1 MISLSF
7 IQSLK
12 LSIVYLYSMSK
23 TKTAFFCQ
31 SCGYESVKWL
41 GQCPSCNQWNTF
53 VEETIQ
59 KDNSKSKSDWKD
71 YNNSEK
77 KNKTVSLNQIQ
88 ATEEKRIITPDAEL
102 NRVLGGGI
110 VPGSLVLIAGEPG
123 IGKST
128 LFLQNG
134 LHLKNTSVLYIS
146 GEESS
151 LQIKMRADRLG
162 LENPD
167 FYLLT
172 ETSTQEIF
180 KEIKKLKPAIVI
192 VDSIQT
198 LQTSFIDSSPGS
210 VSQIRECTA
219 EFQRFAKET
228 GTPVFLIGHITKDG
242 TIAGPKILEHIVDT
256 VLQFEGD
263 RHYAYR
269 ILRTLKNR
277 FGSSSELGIYEMSDV
292 GMRGVLNPSE
302 ILITQKEEQLSGIAI
317 AATMEGIRP
326 LLIEV
331 QALVTQSVYGT
342 PQRTVS
348 GFDLRR
354 LQLLLAVL
362 EKRGGFHFGMKD
374 VFLNIAGGL
383 KVEDPS
389 IDLAVLCALL
399 SSYEDAPLPSKYCFA
414 GEVGLSGE
422 IRAVNRIEQR
432 IAEAEK
438 LGFEKIIVS
447 KYNLSSKKSGSKET
461 NKHQHIEVVPMAKVE
476 DMYRYLF

>member
-1 MISLSF
+1 
-7 IQSLK
+7 
-12 LSIVYLYSMSK
+12 MSK
-23 TKTAFFCQ
+23 TKSAFFCQ
-31 SCGYESVKWL
+31 QCGYESVKWV
-41 GQCPSCNQWNTF
+41 GQCPSCGQWNTF
-53 VEETIQ
+53 VEELVQ
-59 KDNSKSKSDWKD
+59 KETSKNNNGWKD
-71 YNNSEK
+71 YNEEK
-77 KNKTVSLNQIQ
+77 RTNRTVSLQEIKSS
-88 ATEEKRIITPDAEL
+88 EEKRIATADTEL

-110 VPGSLVLIAGEPG
+110 VPGSIVLVAGEPG

-134 LHLKNTSVLYIS
+134 LWIKDITVLYIS
-146 GEESS
+146 GEESEQ
-151 LQIKMRADRLG
+151 QIKMRADRLKQIPSAANG
-162 LENPD
+162 EN

-172 ETSTQEIF
+172 ETSTQIIF
-180 KEIKKLKPAIVI
+180 QEIKKLKPQLVI
-192 VDSIQT
+192 VDSVQT
-198 LQTSFIDSSPGS
+198 LHTPFIDSSPGS

-228 GTPVFLIGHITKDG
+228 NTPVFLIGHITKDG
-242 TIAGPKILEHIVDT
+242 SIAGPKILEHMVDT

-277 FGSSSELGIYEMSDV
+277 FGSTAELGIYEMTDT
-292 GMRGVLNPSE
+292 GMRAVTNPSE
-302 ILITQKEEQLSGIAI
+302 ILITQKEDQLSGIAI
-317 AATMEGIRP
+317 AATIEGIRP

-374 VFLNIAGGL
+374 VFLNIAGGI

-389 IDLAVLCALL
+389 IDLAVLCSLL
-399 SSYEDAPLPSKYCFA
+399 SSYEDVPLPQHICFA

-447 KYNLSSKKSGSKET
+447 KYNQKGLAKQKF
-461 NKHQHIEVVPMAKVE
+461 NIEVVTMGRVE
-476 DMYRYLF
+476 EVYQYLF

>member
-1 MISLSF
+1 
-7 IQSLK
+7 
-12 LSIVYLYSMSK
+12 MSK
-23 TKTAFFCQ
+23 VKTAFFCQ
-31 SCGYESVKWL
+31 NCGYESVKWL
-41 GQCPSCNQWNTF
+41 GQCPSCGQWNTF
-53 VEETIQ
+53 VEELIQ
-59 KDNSKSKSDWKD
+59 KDTLKD
-71 YNNSEK
+71 NNSW
-77 KNKTVSLNQIQ
+77 KNYNQDKRANKIVTLNEISSS
-88 ATEEKRIITPDAEL
+88 EEKRIITSDAEL

-110 VPGSLVLIAGEPG
+110 VPGSIILVAGEPG

-134 LHLKNTSVLYIS
+134 LHLKDKVVLYIS
-146 GEESS
+146 GEESEQ
-151 LQIKMRADRLG
+151 QIKMRADRLK
-162 LENPD
+162 LMNEN

-172 ETSTQEIF
+172 ETSVQVIF
-180 KEIKKLKPAIVI
+180 QEIKKLKPQLVI
-192 VDSIQT
+192 IDSIQT
-198 LQTSFIDSSPGS
+198 LQTQHIDSSPGS
-210 VSQIRECTA
+210 VSQIRECAA

-228 GTPVFLIGHITKDG
+228 NTPVILIGHITKDG
-242 TIAGPKILEHIVDT
+242 SIAGPKILEHMVDT

-277 FGSSSELGIYEMSDV
+277 FGSTAELGIYEMTDE

-302 ILITQKEEQLSGIAI
+302 ILITQKEEHLSGIAI
-317 AATMEGIRP
+317 AATIEGLRP

-362 EKRGGFHFGMKD
+362 EKRGGFHFGVKD

-383 KVEDPS
+383 KIEDPS

-399 SSYEDAPLPSKYCFA
+399 SSYEDVPLPQNICFA

-422 IRAVNRIEQR
+422 IRAVNKIEQR

-438 LGFEKIIVS
+438 LGFEKIFVS
-447 KYNLSSKKSGSKET
+447 RYNQKGLSKQTFK
-461 NKHQHIEVVPMAKVE
+461 IEVVMMSRVE
-476 DMYRYLF
+476 ELYRYLF

>member
-1 MISLSF
+1 
-7 IQSLK
+7 
-12 LSIVYLYSMSK
+12 MSK
-23 TKTAFFCQ
+23 VKTSFFCQ
-31 SCGYESVKWL
+31 SCGYESVKWV
-41 GQCPSCNQWNTF
+41 GQCPSCGQWNTF
-53 VEETIQ
+53 VEELVQ
-59 KDNSKSKSDWKD
+59 KDNSKSSNTWKD
-71 YNNSEK
+71 YS
-77 KNKTVSLNQIQ
+77 
-88 ATEEKRIITPDAEL
+88 EEKRISKTISLNEVKSGEEKRLPTADPEL

-110 VPGSLVLIAGEPG
+110 VPGSLVLVAGEPG

-134 LHLKNTSVLYIS
+134 LWLKDVSVLYIS
-146 GEESS
+146 GEESEQ
-151 LQIKMRADRLG
+151 QIKMRADRLG
-162 LENPD
+162 LKND
-167 FYLLT
+167 NFYLLT
-172 ETSTQEIF
+172 ETSTQTIF
-180 KEIKKLKPAIVI
+180 QEIKKLKPQLVI

-198 LQTSFIDSSPGS
+198 LQTNFIDSSPGS
-210 VSQIRECTA
+210 VSQIRECAA

-228 GTPVFLIGHITKDG
+228 NTPVFLIGHITKDG
-242 TIAGPKILEHIVDT
+242 SIAGPKILEHMVDT

-277 FGSSSELGIYEMSDV
+277 FGSTAELGIYEMTDQ

-302 ILITQKEEQLSGIAI
+302 ILITQKEDQLSGIAI
-317 AATMEGIRP
+317 AATIEGMRP

-374 VFLNIAGGL
+374 VFLNIAGGI

-399 SSYEDAPLPSKYCFA
+399 SSYEDVTVPQHICFA

-447 KYNLSSKKSGSKET
+447 KYNQKGLAKQKF
-461 NKHQHIEVVPMAKVE
+461 NIEVVMMGRVE
-476 DMYRYLF
+476 EVYRYLFQ